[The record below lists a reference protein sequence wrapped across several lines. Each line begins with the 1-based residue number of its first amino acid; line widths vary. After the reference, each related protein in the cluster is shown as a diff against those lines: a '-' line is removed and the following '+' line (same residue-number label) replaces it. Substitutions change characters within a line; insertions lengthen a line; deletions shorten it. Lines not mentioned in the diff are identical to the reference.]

1 MNKNKK
7 GKSNHKARLP
17 FLQLIVTLTLMY
29 ESHPFIL
36 FSISFVGHSFLDS
49 IECLP
54 VPVRCISLIGQ

>member
-17 FLQLIVTLTLMY
+17 FLQLIVTFTLMY

-36 FSISFVGHSFLDS
+36 FPIGLLYHSIPEIS
-49 IECLP
+49 ECLP
-54 VPVRCISLIGQ
+54 VPVRDISLIGQ